1 MLTISY
7 TIDGLKLYDPTKI
20 LPDHDCDVYVLLEP
34 MTSLR
39 ETTYT
44 TEVGFNTFRDYKGRL
59 NDDYATKLKL
69 IHGWCYA
76 EEFQRALRAA
86 VTADENKG
94 G

>member
-7 TIDGLKLYDPTKI
+7 TIDGLRFLDPTKI
-20 LPDHDCDVYVLLEP
+20 LPDHDCKTFTLSP
-34 MTSLR
+34 SFSIR
-39 ETTYT
+39 ETEYT
-44 TEVGFNTFRDYKGRL
+44 TEGGFNTWRDSKGVL
-59 NDDYATKLKL
+59 MDDYSLKIKAVL
-69 IHGWCYA
+69 GWCYA